1 VEMTELECKTFAEE
15 HGAGFISGSWA
26 PNASDGTPAPDHC
39 YMKPQNGHMFF
50 NRRSSVQEATKIRS
64 KVCLCS
70 PDAST
75 ETTITA
81 TSLTSVTS
89 TTTVTSS
96 TTLSSNTAASTM
108 RQIDRGSCHSVD
120 CMELT
125 ESECEAFAAHNGAG
139 FIRGSWAPN
148 AADGT
153 PAPDHCYVKPENG
166 YTLFNRRNSTQ
177 EATDTR
183 NKVCLC
189 ASQGSTVTLSSTTTL
204 TTMTATTIIRRGV
217 GPI

>member
-1 VEMTELECKTFAEE
+1 M
-15 HGAGFISGSWA
+15 G
-26 PNASDGTPAPDHC
+26 
-39 YMKPQNGHMFF
+39 
-50 NRRSSVQEATKIRS
+50 

-75 ETTITA
+75 ETTVIA
-81 TSLTSVTS
+81 TSLTTVTS
-89 TTTVTSS
+89 TTTVASS
-96 TTLSSNTAASTM
+96 TLSSNTAASTM
-108 RQIDRGSCHSVD
+108 RQINRGSCHSVD
-120 CMELT
+120 CTELT

-139 FIRGSWAPN
+139 FIPGSWAPN

-153 PAPDHCYVKPENG
+153 PAPDHCYGKPENG

-189 ASQGSTVTLSSTTTL
+189 ASQGSTDTLSSTTTL
-204 TTMTATTIIRRGV
+204 TTMTATSNTQTSGTTLIRRGV